1 MILEAR
7 GLSRRYGRVWALDG
21 LDLEVARGEIVG
33 LLGPNGAGKSTAF
46 RLLAGLEPPD
56 GGTVIL
62 DGVDVTRWPL
72 HRRVIAGLA
81 YLPQHPS
88 VLPRLS
94 AVENVCVALA
104 SRSRD
109 PSGARR
115 LLEDA
120 GLAKVA
126 DRASGRLS
134 GGERRRVEIVRCLAL
149 EPRVLLLDEPFAG
162 VDPIH
167 VEVLQGQIRAAASSG
182 CAVVL
187 TDHAVREALR
197 ACDRATLVDG
207 GVAQMAGT
215 PAEIVGEGTAR
226 ARYLGRAFEL

>member
-7 GLSRRYGRVWALDG
+7 GLSRRYGRVWALDQLG
-21 LDLEVARGEIVG
+21 LAVARGEIVG

-46 RLLAGLEPPD
+46 RLLAGLEAPD
-56 GGTVIL
+56 RGGVYL

-72 HRRVIAGLA
+72 HRRANAGLA

-88 VLPRLS
+88 VLPRLT
-94 AVENVCVALA
+94 AAENVGIALGA
-104 SRSRD
+104 RGRD

-115 LLEDA
+115 LLEGA
-120 GLAKVA
+120 GLETVA

-149 EPRVLLLDEPFAG
+149 QPRVLLLDEPFAG

-167 VEVLQGQIRAAASSG
+167 VEALQGQIRAAAASG
-182 CAVVL
+182 CAVLL

-197 ACDRATLVDG
+197 ACDRATLLDE
-207 GVAQMAGT
+207 GVVQMAGT
-215 PAEIVGEGTAR
+215 PAEIVGERTAR
-226 ARYLGRAFEL
+226 ARYLGESFEL